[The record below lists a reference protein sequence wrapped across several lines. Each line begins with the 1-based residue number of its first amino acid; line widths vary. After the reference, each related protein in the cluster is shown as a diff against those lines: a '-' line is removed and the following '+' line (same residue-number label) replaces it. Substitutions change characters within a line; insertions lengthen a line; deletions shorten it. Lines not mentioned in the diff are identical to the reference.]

1 MVKTTNQITFDQMCC
16 DVLCVIVQ
24 DGRTKNPG
32 SLTFW
37 MLHFTE
43 NHPETGHIFL
53 TRRQWWFNIE
63 GRGKFT
69 ISIAWL
75 VISPMAGKI
84 GVPKIFEDFPAM
96 GLMTGGWD
104 DRTSL
109 SLEIHRFSVH
119 LRDGT
124 PPNLPCLSRRFLTS
138 PVVEADAKPGATW
151 SRMVDDELIVV
162 QCHSFLASESYDHS
176 YWKTNVKMNESYE
189 SLLSSS

>member
-37 MLHFTE
+37 MLRFTE

-96 GLMTGGWD
+96 GLMTGRWD

-124 PPNLPCLSRRFLTS
+124 TPNLPCLSRRFLTS